1 MLLECTMDHMF
12 KDVGREDKSQVLIV
26 ISSDR
31 TCGSDC
37 SCGSM

>member
-1 MLLECTMDHMF
+1 MLLEWEPVFED
-12 KDVGREDKSQVLIV
+12 DGREDKSEVLIV

-31 TCGSDC
+31 TCGPDC